1 MRVWLPSW
9 LDDREG
15 ILSDINDFFNGDDEP
30 EEPEELSSIDDDAGA
45 AATVQAA
52 PSSAPVTAPPAAS
65 PAPFHHA
72 GPAVAFDAFD
82 EFDAG
87 PMDLLD
93 RASQEPQARAMLV
106 GLINQVL
113 HAEAPVEAERLG
125 KIVCRCLNFGRISP
139 DRVAQVLSF
148 VPKSQIT
155 KDKIGRFVWHADQ
168 DPATWS
174 QYRTSSGEADRKS
187 HEIPVAEYTNALVD
201 LVSKDPPIPRADA
214 VRTVAAFFGFQKLA
228 RLIAANLETAVSAAI
243 KAGAVCQVG
252 EDLYPAD

>member
-1 MRVWLPSW
+1 M
-9 LDDREG
+9 REG
-15 ILSDINDFFNGDDEP
+15 ILSDIYDFFNGD
-30 EEPEELSSIDDDAGA
+30 EEPEELEEAPVGDPAEEDTPAPASTAGA
-45 AATVQAA
+45 PT
-52 PSSAPVTAPPAAS
+52 TAPPVVHVSSRPDDS
-65 PAPFHHA
+65 PALAFVPF
-72 GPAVAFDAFD
+72 V

-93 RASQEPQARAMLV
+93 RAGHDPQARAALV

-113 HAEAPVEAERLG
+113 HVEAPEEAERLG

-148 VPKSQIT
+148 VPKAQVT

-168 DPATWS
+168 DPSTWG
-174 QYRTSSGEADRKS
+174 QHRTSAGEADRKS

-214 VRTVAAFFGFQKLA
+214 NRTVAAFFGFQKLA

-243 KAGAVCQVG
+243 KAGAVRQAG
-252 EDLYPAD
+252 EDLHPAD